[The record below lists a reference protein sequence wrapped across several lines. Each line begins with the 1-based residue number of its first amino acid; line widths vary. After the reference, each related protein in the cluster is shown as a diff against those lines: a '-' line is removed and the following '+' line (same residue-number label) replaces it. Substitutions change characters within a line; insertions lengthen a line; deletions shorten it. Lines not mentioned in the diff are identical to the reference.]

1 MRDMYF
7 VRYKGRNERSQAI
20 YCLEH
25 RSIENP
31 SGRDRSDPYSRLI
44 SRPDR
49 GTRIGPNHTVPT
61 GRAAWF
67 TVFQAINCL
76 ARIVTSLRDNKP
88 YTCQRFRLHIRG
100 NSRSRTRTTTRTMGL
115 RDNKPYTC
123 QRFRLHIRGNSRSR
137 TRTTTRTRT
146 KGLAVQ
152 EEEFLSSSRDSSKA
166 YAIL

>member
-1 MRDMYF
+1 MRDRCF
-7 VRYKGRNERSQAI
+7 VPYKGRNERSQAI

-31 SGRDRSDPYSRLI
+31 SRREWSDPYSRLI

-76 ARIVTSLRDNKP
+76 ATIVTALRDNKP

-100 NSRSRTRTTTRTMGL
+100 NSRSRTTTRT
-115 RDNKPYTC
+115 
-123 QRFRLHIRGNSRSR
+123 R
-137 TRTTTRTRT
+137 TRATRTRT
-146 KGLAVQ
+146 KGLWAVQ
-152 EEEFLSSSRDSSKA
+152 EDDFLTS
-166 YAIL
+166 